1 MELPQANHSTFK
13 SYLFFWSGQLVSLLG
28 SSVVQFVLIWWITL
42 ETGSAFYLALASF
55 LGLVPMVVLGPLTG
69 VFADRVN
76 RKLLIFTADFL
87 QAMATVVLIIL
98 FFFGFAS
105 LWIVLTLLTVRGVFQ
120 AFHQPTTNAII
131 PSMVPADKLS
141 RMNGLNYLF
150 TGAVYMVGPVL
161 AAVLLSF
168 WAVSQALWIDVATF
182 SVAVIPLLLIR
193 IPSVRSEQV
202 VRDSS
207 FKIDFKEGFSFIL
220 ATRGFLPLL
229 ILATMLNFLLT
240 PASTLLPYFVKF
252 VHSGGVD
259 DLALVMAAFQGGILI
274 GGLVMTMMKG
284 FQRKMLAIACAI
296 YIVFLGYAIVA
307 LTPLGLFWFMA
318 AGGALMTLC
327 IPVANVCI
335 QTIMQTI
342 VPLKM
347 LGRVNS
353 VVMALASAATPAGM
367 ILSGVVVQFI
377 STSHFFLVC
386 TALGVIVLTTAW
398 LFTDVRHVNKNLPS
412 NSQSSIL
419 ASQNMS
425 AHNGN

>member
-1 MELPQANHSTFK
+1 METQTNQSTFK

-28 SSVVQFVLIWWITL
+28 SSIVQFVLIWWITL
-42 ETGSAFYLALASF
+42 ETGSPFFLALAAF
-55 LGLVPMVVLGPLTG
+55 LGLVPMVILGPVTG

-76 RKLLIFTADFL
+76 RKVLIFTADFL
-87 QAMATVVLIIL
+87 QALATAVLIVL
-98 FFFGFAS
+98 FWFGMAS
-105 LWIVLTLLTVRGVFQ
+105 LWVVLGLLTVRGVFQ

-150 TGAVYMVGPVL
+150 TGAMTLIGPVL

-168 WAVSQALWIDVATF
+168 MLIYQVLWIDVATF
-182 SVAVIPLLLIR
+182 AVAVVPLLLVR

-207 FKIDFKEGFSFIL
+207 FKADFKEGFGFIR

-240 PASTLLPYFVKF
+240 PVSTLMPYFVKF
-252 VHSGGVD
+252 DHLGGVE
-259 DLALVMAAFQGGILI
+259 DLALIVASFQGGILA
-274 GGLVMTMMKG
+274 GGLLMTMIKG
-284 FQRKMLAIACAI
+284 FKRKMVATAVAI
-296 YIVFLGYAIVA
+296 YVVFLGYAVVA
-307 LTPLGLFWFMA
+307 LTPTGFFWFMA
-318 AGGALMTLC
+318 AGGVLMALC
-327 IPVANVCI
+327 IPVANVST
-335 QTIMQTI
+335 QTIFQTV

-347 LGRVNS
+347 QGRVNA

-377 STSHFFLVC
+377 QTANFFLIC
-386 TALGVIVLTTAW
+386 TVLGMLLLTLSW
-398 LFTDVRHVNKNLPS
+398 FFTDIKHVDKNTTNNNQAITQAP
-412 NSQSSIL
+412 
-419 ASQNMS
+419 
-425 AHNGN
+425 